1 MAENPSCPPM
11 PWWMKQQAER
21 NLLLSASPSRKP
33 DLRPAER
40 IKISQRLNKSA
51 NKLLQYNSA
60 SYIDKI
66 LPNYDIEVCG
76 CQ

>member
-1 MAENPSCPPM
+1 MAENLSCPPM

-21 NLLLSASPSRKP
+21 NFLLSASPSRKR

-40 IKISQRLNKSA
+40 KKISQRLNKSA

-60 SYIDKI
+60 SYIDKTFS
-66 LPNYDIEVCG
+66 NYDIEVFG